1 MNLKIE
7 IEVEG
12 KGKAIAELDDR
23 NPKSAKAIYESL
35 PLENKAL
42 FWLEEIYFDIPVTLE
57 EENPSKMAEIGD
69 ISYWP
74 PGYAFCIF
82 FGDTQ
87 PYSEVNHIGQITE
100 NLELFFNV
108 DEGDRIILKK
118 YNKEL

>member
-1 MNLKIE
+1 VINLKIE

-23 NPKSAKAIYESL
+23 NPQSAQAIYDNL

-42 FWLEEIYFDIPVTLE
+42 LWLEEIYFDIPVTLE
-57 EENPSKMAEIGD
+57 EENPSKLAEIGD

-87 PYSEVNHIGQITE
+87 PYSEVNHIGQVTE
-100 NLELFFNV
+100 NLELFFKV
-108 DEGDRIILKK
+108 DEGDRIILRKI
-118 YNKEL
+118 

>member
-1 MNLKIE
+1 MKIE

-12 KGKAIAELDDR
+12 KGKAIAELDNR
-23 NPKSAKAIYESL
+23 NPQSAKAIYNSL
-35 PLENKAL
+35 PNENKAL
-42 FWLEEIYFDIPVTLE
+42 LWLEEIYFDIPVTLE

-87 PYSEVNHIGQITE
+87 PYSEVNQFFIHNYMAKYHHINT
-100 NLELFFNV
+100 
-108 DEGDRIILKK
+108 LKLK
-118 YNKEL
+118 LGYF

>member
-1 MNLKIE
+1 MLNLKIE

-12 KGKAIAELDDR
+12 KGKAIAELDKR
-23 NPKSAKAIYESL
+23 NPKSAQAIYDNL

-42 FWLEEIYFDIPVTLE
+42 LWLEEIYFDIPVTLE

-100 NLELFFNV
+100 NLELFFKV
-108 DEGDRIILKK
+108 DEGDRIILRKI
-118 YNKEL
+118 